1 MYPSKLRCL
10 LALVALV
17 PLLAAGPCT
26 VEIVPSDGNGGGGN
40 NGGNTPPPSTAITV
54 RIINNTD
61 RPLNPQVFVGPV
73 AGGADHLFDNANH
86 QTRFGV
92 GNTGY
97 LTAGDEGT
105 FTITCG
111 DPVYIGTKGGVFGD
125 DLTDP
130 VGRGQQIVLQEDVNV
145 RCGEI
150 VTFMFNNTGNT
161 LIVGYGVTPE

>member
-17 PLLAAGPCT
+17 PLGAAGPCT
-26 VEIVPSDGNGGGGN
+26 VEIVPSGGSGGGN
-40 NGGNTPPPSTAITV
+40 GGGNTPPPSTAITV

-61 RPLNPQVFVGPV
+61 RPLNPQIYVAPV
-73 AGGADHLFDNANH
+73 ADGADHLFDSANR
-86 QTRFGV
+86 QTHFGV
-92 GNTGY
+92 GSTGV
-97 LTAGDEGT
+97 LTAADEGS

-111 DPVYIGTKGGVFGD
+111 DPVYIGTKGGIFGD

-150 VTFMFNNTGNT
+150 VTFMFTNTGNT
-161 LIVGYGVTPE
+161 LIVGFGVTPE

>member
-17 PLLAAGPCT
+17 PLLAAGPCS
-26 VEIVPSDGNGGGGN
+26 VEIVPSGGSGGGGN
-40 NGGNTPPPSTAITV
+40 NGGNTPPPSTAITI
-54 RIINNTD
+54 RIINRTD
-61 RPLNPQVFVGPV
+61 RPLDPQIYVGPV
-73 AGGADHLFDNANH
+73 SEGRDALFQGHH
-86 QTRFGV
+86 QRTDFGV
-92 GNTGY
+92 GNVGI
-97 LTAGDEGT
+97 LTAGTEGS
-105 FTITCG
+105 FTVTCG
-111 DPVYIGTKGGVFGD
+111 DPVYIGTKGGIFGD

-161 LIVGYGVTPE
+161 LIGGFGVTPE